1 MSTDGSWE
9 RGRDRALADLDA
21 ATLANPSAP
30 EDAGLPAPGGY
41 EPLTCGHRCVDGHDL
56 GTDPQYW
63 GHVQAD
69 PECPEHGDAPD
80 DAVVQPSFWLPK
92 VTRVTVVTGD
102 GVAFE
107 DYAAYPAA
115 GAEVVVQDDGR
126 TVKIVPA
133 QREPSPGDGK
143 PVRLYRQVFLDGR
156 DGSPTGVSP
165 WSEQRPEDRWD
176 AVIEELSGVPRVRP

>member
-1 MSTDGSWE
+1 MSTDGSWA
-9 RGRDRALADLDA
+9 RGRDRAFADLDA
-21 ATLANPSAP
+21 AAPANPPAP
-30 EDAGLPAPGGY
+30 EDAGLPAPSGH
-41 EPLTCGHRCVDGHDL
+41 EPLTCGHRCVDGYDL

-63 GHVQAD
+63 GYIQAD

-80 DAVVQPSFWLPK
+80 VQPSFLLPK

-107 DYAAYPAA
+107 DYAAYPGA
-115 GAEVVVQDDGR
+115 GAEVLVQDDGR

-165 WSEQRPEDRWD
+165 WSEQRPEDRGD